1 MPETKKYRFA
11 VVGAGVTGAWI
22 ARELTK
28 YTDSVCILEKGNDVA
43 SGATKANSAIVHG
56 GYDAKTGTLMAKLNV
71 KGNAIIRGIYEEL
84 AIPFRQIGSLV
95 VASNDEEEE
104 VIHTLYNRGIANGID
119 EADLEIWDRARIEK
133 EEPNLNEN
141 IRKAFFCRTAGVVS
155 SFELCIAA
163 AESAVKNGAEFYREF
178 EVCKVEGNTLY
189 AKDGRAVE
197 FDYLINAAGV
207 HADEIAALFGDN
219 SFKIHARKGE
229 YAILDNSKSDLVNH
243 VIFRPPV
250 KFGKGI
256 LVSQTVDE
264 NIIVGPTAENIDDK
278 ENKENTA
285 EGLEKAFNGARLSVP
300 ALAERDTI
308 KIFTGLRPIGD
319 QEDFIL
325 GFSEAD
331 GRLIN
336 AAGIE
341 SPGLTAAPAIGEYIV
356 ELIKGKGE
364 DLSPRADFIPGRQV
378 VRFNELSDEEK
389 TQMIKEN
396 PLYGRIICRCESIT
410 EGEIVDSIRRPL
422 GAVDVDGVKRR
433 VRAGMG
439 RCQGG
444 FCSPRVVDIL
454 ARELNRDK
462 TEITKFGGNSWI
474 IKNQ

>member
-1 MPETKKYRFA
+1 MPEIKKYRFA
-11 VVGAGVTGAWI
+11 VVGAGVTGTWI

-28 YTDSVCILEKGNDVA
+28 YTESVCILEKGNDAA

-71 KGNAIIRGIYEEL
+71 RGNAIIRGIHEEL

-95 VASNDEEEE
+95 VASNEEEEE
-104 VIHTLYNRGIANGID
+104 VIETLYQRGIANGID
-119 EADLEIWDRARIEK
+119 PADLEMWDRARIEK
-133 EEPNLNEN
+133 EEPSLNEN
-141 IRKAFFCRTAGVVS
+141 INKAFFCRTAGVVS
-155 SFELCIAA
+155 AFELCVAA
-163 AESAVKNGAEFYREF
+163 GESAVKNGADFYREF
-178 EVCKVEGNTLY
+178 EVSEVKGNTVY

-207 HADEIAALFGDN
+207 HADEVARMMGDA
-219 SFKIHARKGE
+219 SFNIIARKGE
-229 YAILDNSKSDLVNH
+229 YAILDNSKSELVNH

-278 ENKENTA
+278 ENKENTDT
-285 EGLEKAFNGARLSVP
+285 GLSTAFNGARLSVP
-300 ALAERDTI
+300 TVSERDTI

-319 QEDFIL
+319 KHDFII
-325 GFSEAD
+325 GFSEAND
-331 GRLIN
+331 RLIN

-341 SPGLTAAPAIGEYIV
+341 SPGLTAAPAIGEYVV
-356 ELIKGKGE
+356 ELIKEKGIE
-364 DLSPRADFIPGRQV
+364 LEPRTDFIPGRQV
-378 VRFNELSDEEK
+378 IRFNQLSDEEK
-389 TQMIKEN
+389 TQLIKEN

-410 EGEIVDSIRRPL
+410 EGEIVDSINRPL

-433 VRAGMG
+433 VRACMG

-454 ARELNRDK
+454 ARELKVNKPD
-462 TEITKFGGNSWI
+462 ITKFGGNSWI